1 MGGGSTDDRGQFR
14 LFGIAPGKYYVSAR
28 YRDWQTE
35 NEGDSTYPPIYF
47 PGTPNAQEA
56 ARIEVVAGGQ
66 LSGIDISLAET
77 KAFSISGKVFR
88 SDGKPAVEAMLS
100 NMRMDDGDWGGWMSR
115 GGVVDAEGNFKLGGL
130 LPGR

>member
-1 MGGGSTDDRGQFR
+1 MIEGNSACSVLPQGSTTSV
-14 LFGIAPGKYYVSAR
+14 LGIATG
-28 YRDWQTE
+28 QTE

-66 LSGIDISLAET
+66 LSGIDIPLSET
-77 KAFSISGKVFR
+77 KAFSVSGKVFR

-100 NMRMDDGDWGGWMSR
+100 NTRMDDGDWGGWM
-115 GGVVDAEGNFKLGGL
+115 
-130 LPGR
+130 